1 MVIYILHHTITS
13 FILTFLCYFQQ
24 KLNKYSTAAAPQ
36 NQVENDRRKRVKAL
50 ATGKLTSNRLHQ
62 VTGGG
67 AISTEEVQIADE
79 YTQLMAD
86 YNAKK
91 KGHVRLEKQF
101 KLQTEGEA
109 ILGSVG
115 GKEHVD
121 KIRANAKL
129 TKVLQYGY
137 GEDYKKYVRQPFDKK
152 FASDALISLNT
163 KKAWPAIIE
172 DPGCFDESPT
182 PIPSY
187 GETELAREREKAK
200 QAIMKQA
207 LADRNSVIGCMVNNL
222 SDADIRGWIKG
233 LSDIIPASAQTD
245 TEICDAK
252 SPPSSA

>member
-1 MVIYILHHTITS
+1 
-13 FILTFLCYFQQ
+13 
-24 KLNKYSTAAAPQ
+24 
-36 NQVENDRRKRVKAL
+36 
-50 ATGKLTSNRLHQ
+50 
-62 VTGGG
+62 
-67 AISTEEVQIADE
+67 
-79 YTQLMAD
+79 MAD

-91 KGHVRLEKQF
+91 KGPVRLEKQF

-172 DPGCFDESPT
+172 DPGCFDESP
-182 PIPSY
+182 PRYPVMGKPNLPVS
-187 GETELAREREKAK
+187 AK
-200 QAIMKQA
+200 RQSK
-207 LADRNSVIGCMVNNL
+207 L
-222 SDADIRGWIKG
+222 
-233 LSDIIPASAQTD
+233 
-245 TEICDAK
+245 
-252 SPPSSA
+252 